1 MTDFFIPQK
10 TKKDL
15 WYKEPWMLLVVGGP
29 VVVVLAAIAT
39 FFIAWQGS
47 DKVVS
52 KDYYKQ
58 SQNINQDIARD
69 AKAAEY
75 NIKAEAKLDAAS
87 NKLQLQLDAQT
98 KLPSALAFSVSVA
111 SAQSSEFETQQ
122 KITLS
127 QVQPGKYEGLVNAGL
142 ADKKLW
148 HIKIEADDWRVTGDW
163 INPSHS
169 TLQIK
174 TSN

>member
-1 MTDFFIPQK
+1 MTDFFIPRK
-10 TKKDL
+10 TQKDL

-29 VVVVLAAIAT
+29 VVVVIAAIAT
-39 FFIAWQGS
+39 FFIAWHGS

-75 NIKAEAKLDAAS
+75 RIKAEAKLDLSS
-87 NKLQLQLDAQT
+87 NKLLLQLDAQT
-98 KLPSALAFSVSVA
+98 KLPSALAFSISAA

-122 KITLS
+122 KITLF
-127 QVQPGKYEGLVNAGL
+127 QVQPGKYEGLLNAIL
-142 ADKKLW
+142 ADTKLW
-148 HIKIEADDWRVTGDW
+148 HIKIEAEDWRVTANW
-163 INPSHS
+163 SNPSHS